1 MMKLEKIEYQQ
12 LNARQKENFN
22 FQKVSA
28 VLADYG
34 FVTLRL
40 SDDWE
45 SADFVAVHLSGR
57 VIRVQLK
64 SRFAFYKKYQGKD
77 LYIAFAE
84 DGDWYMYPHDYL
96 LRRLIKTNQIG
107 PTSSW
112 QERGGYS
119 YRKMSVAMRNLVEPY
134 RIGGDTKPLPE

>member
-1 MMKLEKIEYQQ
+1 MKFEKIDYRR

-28 VLADYG
+28 VLADFG

-45 SADFVAVHLSGR
+45 SADFIAVHLSGR
-57 VIRVQLK
+57 IIRVQLK
-64 SRFAFYKKYQGKD
+64 SRLAFYKKYHGKD

-84 DGDWYMYPHDYL
+84 DGNWYLYPHDHL
-96 LRRLIKTNQIG
+96 LGLPIRAKKIG
-107 PTSSW
+107 HTSSLA
-112 QERGGYS
+112 EPR
-119 YRKMSVAMRNLVEPY
+119 RIISVR
-134 RIGGDTKPLPE
+134 RCI